1 MLGIVAS
8 YHQMQFHGKLVIQ
21 IQENGATNFFFFI
34 KIWLR
39 QSLDIIVSNN
49 HVQYQKALMIQS

>member
-21 IQENGATNFFFFI
+21 TQENGANNFFYI
-34 KIWLR
+34 KIWFC
-39 QSLDIIVSNN
+39 QSLDIIVSYN